1 MVSTCVPTNITRTD
15 SGVFNFLGICWKAE
29 LSNNS
34 SNKFI
39 SGAFLLQCC
48 DDQLGNIGII
58 LQQLIGKICLISR
71 CFFGF

>member
-1 MVSTCVPTNITRTD
+1 MNYFLITVKPKD
-15 SGVFNFLGICWKAE
+15 SGVFNFLEICWKTA

-48 DDQLGNIGII
+48 DDQLGNIRII
-58 LQQLIGKICLISR
+58 LQQLIGKICLMSR
-71 CFFGF
+71 YFFGF